1 LGILQNGVD
10 LNLKTMTRR
19 GALQKVRRLFEQKTR
34 ELPKYLDYIQKISLD
49 KVKENKNSQE
59 LEKKWKELNM
69 GID

>member
-1 LGILQNGVD
+1 
-10 LNLKTMTRR
+10 
-19 GALQKVRRLFEQKTR
+19 VRRLFEQKTR